1 MLSKNPSGIKH
12 NAALEAISGSDIMK
26 AVGWKS
32 SKVALGYV
40 KTDSKKVKQMIDNL
54 PE

>member
-1 MLSKNPSGIKH
+1 MLGDNGAS
-12 NAALEAISGSDIMK
+12 LQDIMK

-40 KTDSKKVKQMIDNL
+40 KTDSKKVKDMINGL